1 MTTKVICT
9 SNMGKIQDYYRLF
22 DMFSGKLTD
31 EQKKILEGLEDQLI
45 AEEILPAI
53 SESVAPV
60 LGALRRPLTLVVD
73 YDPTGGIVVKTTRG
87 EVVVKEHTAKKYQIP
102 TTQKV
107 VTVAETEDVPEPQPQ
122 EDSTAEA
129 TKFTRGPIKKFEVR
143 LNGKVIEGKDGAGIL
158 AETIRQIG
166 YERVAALNIMFVKG
180 VYNLVDRRKRTDQD
194 KIWQRESEG
203 WYIYTNTSNP
213 TKAANL
219 AKIAQRLGLDMQ
231 IVLDGDLFYPIK

>member
-1 MTTKVICT
+1 
-9 SNMGKIQDYYRLF
+9 MGKLQDYYRLF
-22 DMFSGKLTD
+22 DMFKGKLTD

-45 AEEILPAI
+45 AEEIPPAI

-73 YDPTGGIVVKTTRG
+73 YDPEGGITVKATRG

-107 VTVAETEDVPEPQPQ
+107 VTVSETEDVPEPQPQ
-122 EDSTAEA
+122 DDPVAEA
-129 TKFTRGPIKKFEVR
+129 TKFTRGAIKKFEVR
-143 LNGKVIEGKDGAGIL
+143 LNGQVVEGKDGAGIL
-158 AETIRQIG
+158 TEAIRRIG

-180 VYNLVDRRKRTDQD
+180 TYNLVDRRKRTDQN

-203 WYIYTNTSNP
+203 WYIYSNTSNP
-213 TKAANL
+213 TKAENL
-219 AKIAQRLGLDMQ
+219 AEIAERLGIEMEITLE
-231 IVLDGDLFYPIK
+231 GEKFYPKD